1 MFYAAAVK
9 LLLLNLLEPNDAELY
24 ERVPLIQNIWQKC
37 VIFKTSISAN
47 LFSFKRKIESLDLF
61 FIFKTF

>member
-24 ERVPLIQNIWQKC
+24 ERVPLIQNI
-37 VIFKTSISAN
+37 
-47 LFSFKRKIESLDLF
+47 
-61 FIFKTF
+61 

>member
-1 MFYAAAVK
+1 
-9 LLLLNLLEPNDAELY
+9 
-24 ERVPLIQNIWQKC
+24 LIQNIWQKC